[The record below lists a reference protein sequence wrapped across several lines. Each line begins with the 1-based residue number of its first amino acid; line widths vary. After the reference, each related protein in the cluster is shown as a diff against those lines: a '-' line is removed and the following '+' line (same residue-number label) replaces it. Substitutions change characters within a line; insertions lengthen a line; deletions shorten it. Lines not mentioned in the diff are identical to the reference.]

1 MKLNFKKTIFL
12 LTLLGILIL
21 IILSQSLS
29 NIKSAEIGSI
39 HFSNDITTIITTDNQ
54 TLILFG
60 ADPVDLKKGDS
71 IKFIGSLEMYRGKN
85 QVIVD
90 KIWKIK

>member
-12 LTLLGILIL
+12 LTLLGILLL
-21 IILSQSLS
+21 IILSQNLS
-29 NIKSAEIGSI
+29 NIKSAEIDSI

-60 ADPVDLKKGDS
+60 ADQVELKKGDS